1 MSTVINKIDAKGR
14 VSLPAA
20 FRNVIKDAGDTA
32 VVIFPSFTDAALEGC
47 TLAQMEAFGQ
57 IIDQLPPFSEERDA
71 LAASIL
77 GNSHHLNFDNE
88 GRIKLPEEL
97 TRHAGIDGEAMF
109 IGLGRKFQIWSPP
122 LHQSTDERRQEL
134 ARANRSR
141 LTFSPQ
147 GGGL

>member
-1 MSTVINKIDAKGR
+1 MSTVTNKVDAKGR

-20 FRNVIKDAGDTA
+20 FRNVVKDAGDNA
-32 VVIFPSFTDAALEGC
+32 VVLFPSFTDMALEGC
-47 TLAQMEAFGQ
+47 TLAQMEIFGE

-77 GNSHHLNFDNE
+77 GNSHHLSFDNE

-97 TRHAGIDGEAMF
+97 TQHAGIDGEAMF
-109 IGLGRKFQIWSPP
+109 IGLGRKFQIWSPAVR
-122 LHQSTDERRQEL
+122 QSTDDRRQEL

-141 LTFSPQ
+141 LTFTPQ
-147 GGGL
+147 GGAL